1 MKITVKIGA
10 LFAIIWMAI
19 KMTLYVTGAFK
30 YDVVPAVMLN
40 ILCLLLAISV
50 GLYMQK
56 RRDTEGGNALRDI
69 KNAMSA
75 GVPYAVLVSI
85 FIFFYYSK
93 IDPEFNAHQ
102 IAEAEIGIEKMIST
116 PEGLAE
122 VKKSNAEFEVMPKD
136 EIYQKLIQG
145 PRGFYSPT
153 STMTVSMLA
162 MLLLTTLNSI
172 FITIIYRKIVFKD

>member
-1 MKITVKIGA
+1 MKVTIKIGI
-10 LFAIIWMAI
+10 LFALIWMII
-19 KMTLYVTGAFK
+19 KMGLFFTGAFA
-30 YDVVPAVMLN
+30 YNVVPAVMIN

-50 GLYMQK
+50 GLYKQK
-56 RRDTEGGNALRDI
+56 RADTEGGNALRDI

-93 IDPEFNAHQ
+93 IDPGFNEHQ
-102 IAEAEIGIEKMIST
+102 IAEAEVGIQKMLDN
-116 PEGLAE
+116 PDDFAE
-122 VKKSNAEFEVMPKD
+122 VKKSNAEFEVMTKED
-136 EIYQKLIQG
+136 IYDKLIQG

-162 MLLLTTLNSI
+162 MLLLTTMNSI
-172 FITIIYRKIVFKD
+172 FITIVYRKIVFKE